1 MKMKTVTRPFEL
13 KSVSEDGS
21 FSGYATVFG
30 TADFYGDIIMPGAF
44 TKTLEKKRM
53 GKVPALWQHD
63 QDDPIGTYPV
73 LTVDNKGLY
82 VEGQLVKGVQ
92 QADECHLL
100 MKAGAINGLSMGFIT
115 EDADYNTTTGQRSIL
130 QLDLWEISPVTFPA
144 QDGARVMDVKNL
156 SQLGTLAQIEQYL
169 RDEGNFSIK
178 EAKAIVSR
186 IKTVGNQRDAD
197 SSMEIKNA
205 LSILRSK

>member
-1 MKMKTVTRPFEL
+1 MKFKTINRPFEI
-13 KSVSEDGS
+13 KSVGDDGS
-21 FSGYATVFG
+21 FTGYATVFG
-30 TADFYGDIIMPGAF
+30 NADFYGDIIMPGAL
-44 TKTLEKKRM
+44 TKTLAKKRN
-53 GKVPALWQHD
+53 GQVPALWQHD

-73 LTVDNKGLY
+73 LRVDNKGLY

-115 EDADYNTTTGQRSIL
+115 EDSDYNTVTGQRNIL

-144 QDGARVMDVKNL
+144 NDLARVTDVKSIANMGKL
-156 SQLGTLAQIEQYL
+156 SDIEQFL
-169 RDEGNFSIK
+169 RDEGGFSAK

-186 IKTVGNQRDAD
+186 VKAIGSQRDVD
-197 SSMEIKNA
+197 DSMEIRQA
-205 LSILRSK
+205 LTILKGN